1 MVKFN
6 PSVGLKF
13 YYYPS
18 SNIYNAGYFETDV
31 HLKELETICIL
42 RDFNKSILYAQL
54 MGKYTSH
61 CTQVQLIPSKDRWF
75 KDKNAM
81 QTLLWWASN
90 NLPENET
97 VLVPASGA
105 GPYSYWSNPDSAVLA
120 KLLLI

>member
-1 MVKFN
+1 MVEFN
-6 PSVGLKF
+6 SVVGLKS

-18 SNIYNAGYFETDV
+18 VNISGYRDANI
-31 HLKELETICIL
+31 HIKNIETICLL
-42 RDFNKSILYAQL
+42 RDFHKDLLYAQL

-61 CTQVQLIPSKDRWF
+61 CTQVLLIPSKDRWY
-75 KDKNAM
+75 KDRNAM
-81 QTLLWWASN
+81 QTLLWWALD